1 VKSTIVVVLNRVR
14 NPTYPDSANLFLTS
28 RLGAGVGVHLSL
40 ATSEGNVD
48 ESTGVLEA
56 LESTALG
63 DLGLLLLLNLR
74 SLRLDLAGTGKRSVN
89 FTHGE

>member
-1 VKSTIVVVLNRVR
+1 VKSTIVVVCK
-14 NPTYPDSANLFLTS
+14 PTIPIPQILSFLTN
-28 RLGAGVGVHLSL
+28 RLRAGVGVHLSL
-40 ATSEGNVD
+40 ATGEGNVD

-63 DLGLLLLLNLR
+63 DLGLLLLLDLG
-74 SLRLDLAGTGKRSVN
+74 SLRLDLAGTGERSVN

>member
-1 VKSTIVVVLNRVR
+1 MGFICVSHRQRSFSCIL
-14 NPTYPDSANLFLTS
+14 YIIESA
-28 RLGAGVGVHLSL
+28 HLSL

-63 DLGLLLLLNLR
+63 DLGLLLLLNLLFGR
-74 SLRLDLAGTGKRSVN
+74 WLVIVFVGFDG
-89 FTHGE
+89 